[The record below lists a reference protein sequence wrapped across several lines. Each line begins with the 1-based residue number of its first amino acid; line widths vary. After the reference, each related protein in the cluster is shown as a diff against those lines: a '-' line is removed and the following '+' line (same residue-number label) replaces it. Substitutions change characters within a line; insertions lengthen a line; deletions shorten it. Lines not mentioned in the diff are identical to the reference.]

1 VNGRAIVETERL
13 IVRPWESGDAE
24 TLIAIFG
31 DAETV
36 RYLGKGYQHGF
47 SAEQTRAM
55 IAAMRERFAQT
66 GLGVWPV
73 VLKET
78 GAVIGECGL
87 APVGG
92 SDDVEIAYVFSP
104 AARGKGYASEAAA
117 AVLAYAFE
125 TLKLARVVA
134 FVHRGNAA
142 SIAVIN
148 RLGMR
153 YDRVVRQY
161 QADLMR
167 YLALA

>member
-1 VNGRAIVETERL
+1 MSGRPIVETERL
-13 IVRPWESGDAE
+13 IVRAWEDGDEEA
-24 TLIAIFG
+24 LIAIFADPG
-31 DAETV
+31 TV
-36 RYLGKGYQHGF
+36 RYLGKGYQHGLR
-47 SAEQTRAM
+47 ADQTRAM
-55 IAAMRERFAQT
+55 VERMRERFART

-87 APVGG
+87 APVAD
-92 SDDVEIAYVFSP
+92 SDDVEIAYVLSP

-117 AVLAYAFE
+117 AVLAYAFQ

-153 YDRVVRQY
+153 YDRVVRAFR
-161 QADLMR
+161 ADVMR
-167 YLALA
+167 YVALA